1 MIVPTQ
7 FGTLVLPS
15 EWKTECRV
23 QECRDS
29 GQLGT
34 GGKHGEPLANALQA
48 WDPTRDS
55 LEQLLAELG
64 NRKRRS
70 EGADGEET

>member
-7 FGTLVLPS
+7 YGTLVLPS

-29 GQLGT
+29 GPVCT
-34 GGKHGEPLANALQA
+34 GGKRCEPLANALQA
-48 WDPTRDS
+48 WDPMRDS
-55 LEQLLAELG
+55 LE
-64 NRKRRS
+64 
-70 EGADGEET
+70 